1 MGAAT
6 MTPSA
11 SPPPKPKAAP
21 KPRAQGAAATGLV
34 TEYEFAG
41 ARGADRAVLLAHG
54 AGADMHS
61 ANLVA
66 FADAL
71 AAAKIPVLRFNF
83 PYITAGRRSPD
94 RAAVLDAAIRAAHTE
109 LQRRTKL
116 SADRLV
122 LGGRSM
128 GGRYASM
135 LAAEQ
140 GALGLLLLGYPLH
153 PPGKADQQ
161 RVEHFP
167 KLRMPV
173 LFVSGTRDAF
183 GTPTELEGAA
193 KAVRG
198 KVSWH
203 WIESGDHSFRPSKRD
218 TGQTIADVLPTAAAA
233 AVEWV
238 AAL

>member
-1 MGAAT
+1 M
-6 MTPSA
+6 SA
-11 SPPPKPKAAP
+11 
-21 KPRAQGAAATGLV
+21 LV

-41 ARGADRAVLLAHG
+41 GGRAGTRDRAVLLAHG

-83 PYITAGRRSPD
+83 PYKTAGKKSVD
-94 RAAVLDAAIRAAHTE
+94 RIPVLEASIREAHAE
-109 LQRRTKL
+109 LMRRTKL
-116 SADRLV
+116 PAERLV

-128 GGRYASM
+128 GGRFASM
-135 LAAEQ
+135 LAAET

-153 PPGKADQQ
+153 PPGQPEKL

-173 LFVSGTRDAF
+173 LFVSGTKDAF
-183 GTPTELEGAA
+183 GTRDELRANA
-193 KAVRG
+193 KKIKG

-203 WIESGDHSFRPSKRD
+203 WIESGDHSFRPSKRE
-218 TGQTIADVLPTAAAA
+218 TGKTITDVLPEAATAAVA
-233 AVEWV
+233 WV
-238 AAL
+238 QSR